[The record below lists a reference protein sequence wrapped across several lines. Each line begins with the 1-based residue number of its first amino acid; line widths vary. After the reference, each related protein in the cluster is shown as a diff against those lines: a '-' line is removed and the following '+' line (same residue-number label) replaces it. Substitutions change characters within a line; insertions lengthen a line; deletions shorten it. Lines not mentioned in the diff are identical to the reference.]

1 MDNTTTT
8 NTTENAQAA
17 RITEPTPTAETK
29 TPEAPQAEQRAAAAD
44 IEGDRPFRR
53 TTRQFNLGNGSR
65 LVDMRTT
72 NGGLAIIQE
81 SPRVN
86 FRDLPS
92 MTEREAILAALDFD
106 LMDEADRLELVRQI
120 VTANA

>member
-1 MDNTTTT
+1 
-8 NTTENAQAA
+8 
-17 RITEPTPTAETK
+17 
-29 TPEAPQAEQRAAAAD
+29 
-44 IEGDRPFRR
+44 
-53 TTRQFNLGNGSR
+53 
-65 LVDMRTT
+65 MRTT

-81 SPRVN
+81 SPCVN